1 MDTGISKRVPW
12 KSWSDFI
19 GWAQDFSLRQKVLGG
34 FLGAVILVG
43 LATSLAG
50 TRLARQTIINTA
62 RISLHSNLA
71 AAAYVLKQSQQSLDL
86 KIRLMADSPRFAS
99 LTSGSDREDLL
110 EPPPSEL
117 PGSSAGYPPCRGGE
131 HPGRR
136 SVQSSGESPE
146 IRFAIGSQGGD
157 GGQVPGSGG

>member
-99 LTSGSDREDLL
+99 LTSGSDREDLRNRL
-110 EPPPSEL
+110 AKMAVENDLDFLTVTDENL
-117 PGSSAGYPPCRGGE
+117 L
-131 HPGRR
+131 
-136 SVQSSGESPE
+136 
-146 IRFAIGSQGGD
+146 
-157 GGQVPGSGG
+157 QVAD